1 MRQLWPA
8 GGAEPLTD
16 GELRAAYAHE
26 PRDEPWL
33 RVNFVTSADGAVT
46 VEEHSAG
53 LSSGADKRVFG
64 LLRTLCDVLL
74 VGAGT
79 LRQESYGPVRLDQRR
94 RDWRRAAGLAET
106 PTLALVSSRL
116 DLDPSHP
123 ALADAP
129 VRPIVFT
136 HGGSPLD
143 RRDALSAVADVIVV
157 GGAEVDLVAARKAL
171 VERGMTQ
178 ILSEGGP
185 HLFGSLLA
193 ADAVDELCLT
203 VAPLLAGPG
212 AGRIVAGPG
221 AARLEG
227 TPSAAPG
234 AVSPES
240 GPGAEAATGVPRHL
254 RLAHVLEAEGNLLV
268 RYTRR

>member
-1 MRQLWPA
+1 VRQLWPT
-8 GGAEPLTD
+8 GHAEPLTD
-16 GELRAAYAHE
+16 EELRAAYDHQ
-26 PRDEPWL
+26 PREEPWL

-46 VEEHSAG
+46 VAERSAG
-53 LSSGADKRVFG
+53 LSSEADKKVFG
-64 LLRTLCDVLL
+64 LLRSLSDVLL

-79 LRQESYGPVRLDQRR
+79 LRQESYGPVQLDQRR
-94 RDWRRAAGLAET
+94 RAWRREAGLAEV

-116 DLDPSHP
+116 DLNPVHP
-123 ALADAP
+123 ALAEAP

-136 HGGSPLD
+136 HGGSPVE
-143 RRDALSAVADVIVV
+143 RRDALAAVADVIVV
-157 GGAEVDLVAARKAL
+157 GDAEVDLAAARRVL
-171 VERGMTQ
+171 IEREFRQ
-178 ILSEGGP
+178 ILNEGGP

-212 AGRIVAGPG
+212 AGRIIAGPS
-221 AARLEG
+221 AARMET

-234 AVSPES
+234 AVDPET
-240 GPGAEAATGVPRHL
+240 GPRPEAVPGVPHSL
-254 RLAHVLEAEGNLLV
+254 RLAHVLEADGNLLV